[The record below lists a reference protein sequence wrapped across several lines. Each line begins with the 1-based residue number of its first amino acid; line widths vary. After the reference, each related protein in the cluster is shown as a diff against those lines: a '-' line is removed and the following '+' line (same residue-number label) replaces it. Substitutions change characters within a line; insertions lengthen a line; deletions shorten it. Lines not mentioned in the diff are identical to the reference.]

1 MISFHL
7 DIDEIVLAG
16 GSPKYCN
23 GAARL
28 PFKARQA

>member
-1 MISFHL
+1 MISFQL
-7 DIDEIVLAG
+7 DIEEILLAG

-28 PFKARQA
+28 PFKVRQA